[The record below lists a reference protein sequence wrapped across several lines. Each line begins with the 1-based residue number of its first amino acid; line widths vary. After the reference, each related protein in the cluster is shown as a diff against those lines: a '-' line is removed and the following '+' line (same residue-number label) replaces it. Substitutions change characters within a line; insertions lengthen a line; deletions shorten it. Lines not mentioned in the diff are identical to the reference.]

1 MAQAKRQRG
10 FTLAELT
17 VAMAVGLVVLAGAT
31 SALVASNNNNLD
43 NLRLIR
49 LNQELRSLAGLM
61 AADIRRAGYNGGAIA
76 LTGQG
81 STTPSPFETVTIG
94 TMSTAGDCILYSYDD
109 SSSTALPSPNSDG
122 TLNGNEYYGFRLN
135 GNTVQRLSASSA
147 GTCASG
153 TWQALSDPNDVV
165 VTALSFTLT
174 DNEIC
179 NATLYSGMHVQ
190 TVTISIT
197 ARPANIA
204 DMAIARTVT
213 ESVRTR
219 NERYQYHAA
228 GNCVNT

>member
-17 VAMAVGLVVLAGAT
+17 VALAVGLVVLAGAT
-31 SALVASNNNNLD
+31 SALVTSNNNNLD

-49 LNQELRSLAGLM
+49 LNQELRSLVGIM

-76 LTGQG
+76 LVGAG
-81 STTPSPFETVTIG
+81 ATTPSPFETVTIG
-94 TMSTAGDCILYSYDD
+94 TMSIAGDCILYSYDD
-109 SSSTALPSPNSDG
+109 SSNGAGTNSNGILD
-122 TLNGNEYYGFRLN
+122 GNEYYGFRLN
-135 GNTVQRLSASSA
+135 GNTVQRLSASTP
-147 GTCASG
+147 GTCTSG
-153 TWQALSDPNDVV
+153 SWQALSDPNDTV
-165 VTALSFTLT
+165 VTTLNFTLT
-174 DNEIC
+174 DNQIC
-179 NATLYSGMHVQ
+179 NATLFSGMHMQ

-219 NERYQYHAA
+219 NERYQYYAA

>member
-1 MAQAKRQRG
+1 MAPSKQQRG

-17 VAMAVGLVVLAGAT
+17 VALAVGLVVLAGAT
-31 SALVASNNNNLD
+31 SALVSSNNNNLD

-49 LNQELRSLAGLM
+49 LNQEMRSLLSIM

-76 LTGQG
+76 LVGAGT
-81 STTPSPFETVTIG
+81 TTPSPFETVTIG

-109 SSSTALPSPNSDG
+109 STNSASSSDG
-122 TLNGNEYYGFRLN
+122 VLNGNEYYGFRLN

-147 GTCASG
+147 GTCTSG
-153 TWQALSDPNDVV
+153 SWQALSDPNDVV

-174 DNEIC
+174 DNTIC

-190 TVTISIT
+190 TVSISLT

-204 DMAIARTVT
+204 DMAISRTLA

-219 NERYQYHAA
+219 NERYEYYAA

>member
-76 LTGQG
+76 LVGAG
-81 STTPSPFETVTIG
+81 ATTPSPFEAVTIG
-94 TMSTAGDCILYSYDD
+94 TASTAGDCILYSYDD
-109 SSSTALPSPNSDG
+109 STNSASSSDG

-147 GTCASG
+147 STCTSG
-153 TWQALSDPNDVV
+153 TWQALSDPNDTV

-219 NERYQYHAA
+219 NERYEYHAA

>member
-76 LTGQG
+76 LVGAG
-81 STTPSPFETVTIG
+81 ATTPSPFETVTIG
-94 TMSTAGDCILYSYDD
+94 SVSTAGDCILYSYDD
-109 SSSTALPSPNSDG
+109 SSGGAASTNSDG
-122 TLNGNEYYGFRLN
+122 LLNGNEYYGFRLN

-147 GTCASG
+147 GTCTSG
-153 TWQALSDPNDVV
+153 TWQALSDPNDTV

-219 NERYQYHAA
+219 NERYEYHAA